1 MARLDEVLDPE
12 LDRSVVEMG
21 FIQDV
26 SETDDA
32 VRVSFRLPTHW
43 CAANFAFLMALDM
56 RTAVEALDWVQ
67 GTEVRLLDHFASG
80 RINRA
85 IAERRGFADVFPG
98 EASDDLAEVRRSFGE
113 KAYLARQDVLLRALV
128 QELGMASALALRM
141 RDLDALAHGNG
152 GLRGEAMRYLAARRQ
167 FGGPALPDALA
178 FTDPGGR
185 AVTLEGYADHMRF
198 ARRARGAAEANAEH
212 CRLLMQARQVAPA
225 PEDHAS
231 PGGMYE

>member
-26 SETDDA
+26 SEADGA

-67 GTEVRLLDHFASG
+67 GAEVRLLDHFASG

-85 IAERRGFADVFPG
+85 ITERRGFADAFPG
-98 EASDDLAEVRRSFGE
+98 EASGTLAEVRRSFGE
-113 KAYLARQDVLLRALV
+113 KAYLARQDVLLGALV
-128 QELGMASALALRM
+128 QALGVAGALALRL
-141 RDLDALAHGNG
+141 RDLDALTRNSSV
-152 GLRGEAMRYLAARRQ
+152 LRGETLRYVAARRQ
-167 FGGPALPDALA
+167 FGGPALPDAPA
-178 FTDPGGR
+178 FTDLGGN
-185 AVTLEGYADHMRF
+185 AVTPEGYADHRRF
-198 ARRARGAAEANAEH
+198 ARRTRGAAEANAEH
-212 CRLLMQARQVAPA
+212 CRLLMHARRVAPA
-225 PEDHAS
+225 PEDHSS
-231 PGGMYE
+231 PAGLYE